1 MTTKQIKDSIES
13 GELKLNI
20 GDKFGHYSIVI
31 YMLFIPLL
39 SIYFFIKD
47 YFFND
52 PPLKQI
58 SIWINIGL
66 ILISIFC
73 YLLQRKRLRFQ
84 ILETSLNSQ
93 EAMIIFEEAIQT
105 LGWTIKRKRDKEI
118 LAKTHPHW
126 LTGSWGEQVTILFD
140 DKKIY
145 INSICDLDKKASV
158 ASFGNNKKNVVSLI
172 DEINKI
178 SKSKNI
184 LIIIY

>member
-1 MTTKQIKDSIES
+1 MTAKQIKDSIES

-20 GDKFGHYSIVI
+20 GDKFGHYGIVI
-31 YMLFIPLL
+31 YMLVIPLM
-39 SIYFFIKD
+39 SFYFFIKD

-58 SIWINIGL
+58 SIWINIAL
-66 ILISIFC
+66 ILLSVLF

-93 EAMIIFEEAIQT
+93 ETIIIFEEAVQT
-105 LGWTIKRKRDKEI
+105 LGWTVKRKCDKEI

-126 LTGSWGEQVTILFD
+126 LTGSWGEQVTILFS

-145 INSICDLDKKASV
+145 INSICDLDKKVSV
-158 ASFGNNKKNVVSLI
+158 ASFGNNKKNVISLI
-172 DEINKI
+172 AEINKI
-178 SKSKNI
+178 SKSRAI
-184 LIIIY
+184 S